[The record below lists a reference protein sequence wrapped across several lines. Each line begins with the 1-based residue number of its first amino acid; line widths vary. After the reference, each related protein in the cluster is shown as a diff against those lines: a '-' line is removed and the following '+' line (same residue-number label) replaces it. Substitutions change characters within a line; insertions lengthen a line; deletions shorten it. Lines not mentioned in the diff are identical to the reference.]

1 MKRIS
6 IITLCLIAAMCATT
20 THAQR
25 TAEDFYKSSY
35 DLLRNRDLDGALAAL
50 DKAIALNPDFAL
62 AYAQRSRLDLMKGAL
77 DSALTDVDKALLI
90 DPEMKQA
97 YAERARIRM
106 MKNDMKGALS
116 DLDNAVVRG
125 YRSDEVYSSR
135 ANLRVMTR
143 DFEGAISDFN
153 TAISMNPS
161 RIGNYLGRGAARSVG
176 GDDDGALVDYTYV
189 IDKFEQEE
197 RDRSAAGKGARRS
210 APFDMTS
217 PVISG
222 PESSTRQEKTSSTGK
237 TVREV
242 TKTEAVVTMRVNT
255 GPGMT
260 AEKMEY
266 LPNVAG
272 AYMNRGSIYS
282 TRGDSDA
289 AIADL
294 TKSITIHPFFAAYF
308 DRGKEFRKRGDLSG
322 AIADFTKAI
331 ELRPQMAN
339 LYLERGV
346 ALLQIGKDDEAEKDF
361 AQTLALDPRLKTTV
375 ETRRVDAKRQ
385 QEKKSP

>member
-1 MKRIS
+1 MKRNIS
-6 IITLCLIAAMCATT
+6 TIVCCLTLAIFASPTL
-20 THAQR
+20 AQSA
-25 TAEDFYKSSY
+25 AEDHLKTSRAR
-35 DLLRNRDLDGALAAL
+35 LQNRDLDGALATL
-50 DKAIALNPDFAL
+50 DKAIELKPDFAE
-62 AYAQRSRLDLMKGAL
+62 AYVQRNRLHMMKGAM
-77 DSALTDVDKALLI
+77 DSALADLDKALLI

-97 YAERARIRM
+97 YFERGRIRM

-116 DLDNAVVRG
+116 DLDNAIGRG
-125 YRSDEVYSSR
+125 YQSDEVYSSR

-153 TAISMNPS
+153 TAISMNPG
-161 RIGNYLGRGAARSVG
+161 RIGHYLGRGAARSVA
-176 GDDDGALVDYTYV
+176 GDYDGALLDYTYV

-197 RDRSAAGKGARRS
+197 HDRSAAGKGERRS
-210 APFDMTS
+210 APFEMTS

-222 PESSTRQEKTSSTGK
+222 PESSTGNEKTSPSGK

-242 TKTEAVVTMRVNT
+242 TKTEAVVAMRVNT

-272 AYMNRGSIYS
+272 AYLNRGSILS
-282 TRGDSDA
+282 KRGDSDA

-294 TKSITIHPFFAAYF
+294 NKSITIHPFFAAYY
-308 DRGKEFRKRGDLSG
+308 DRGKEFRKRGDLSA

-331 ELRPQMAN
+331 ELRPQMASF
-339 LYLERGV
+339 YLERGV
-346 ALLQIGKDDEAEKDF
+346 ALVEIGKDDEAEKDF
-361 AQTLALDPRLKTTV
+361 AKALSLVPRLKTTV
-375 ETRRVDAKRQ
+375 ESRRAEAQAQR
-385 QEKKSP
+385 EKKP